1 MGHRSRRT
9 RRVCARTTLQISAR
23 ALLHN
28 GAATRSTTPEDGV
41 TIRQEPGVDAPSI
54 GRSST
59 ASEQE
64 RPDASWSSEGT
75 FTTGH
80 GASDEHEGYDEQFAV
95 PDVAPHGAT
104 PDLGS
109 RRGPT
114 GLKPEKAED
123 QNLPTTKA
131 AAKRKPKKK
140 KEEEE
145 EEKEEEEKDSDSSSS
160 DSSESDDE
168 QEEEDDGVLIDTDDE
183 KDKLHNGVDP
193 TDEDVSGESDG
204 SSDLENSY
212 PRLPAAPVD
221 TLIAFRQQAA
231 QKELQLTEKLK
242 KEVVADARQRQQE
255 RRELQRSKKKKKAP
269 QPKRRHSKQSDS
281 LSNGSTHLERNH
293 TNGSTGSADV
303 KMAPQEQEEAED
315 EWMVDCSCGLK
326 EKNYDDGTSMIQ
338 CDSCSHWV
346 HAKCADKQP
355 ETVAQEKFLCFRCGW
370 MFDCVCTVRRRP
382 NHDDGQR
389 MVECESCKTWQHTMC
404 VDIPMSEEPPDDYRC
419 PRCVKNTRRRGSA
432 SKKGSTSR
440 DRQRKRSHSESS
452 RHHRKSSDASPAVAV
467 DVRSSARSLDT
478 LTTPT
483 RAHRSRRTEAN
494 ASPKVERKAP
504 HAQVPPPP
512 PVPAVSPPSSPPPP
526 PSTPPPPS
534 VVSRSSR
541 HDRSHGR
548 LKRRT
553 ERERE
558 RSSAS
563 GSSMH
568 RDRGRSH
575 GNSPSNRNRSHTESS
590 EMERHV
596 PPPTTVTP
604 SPRGKGLML
613 RGYSPASARTEPP
626 SSQSVDVR
634 PPLPL
639 TPQSGG
645 ASSGHSYSS
654 HNSSNSHDRGGR
666 KRKSGSARDRL
677 AKKLK
682 IKKSSLR

>member
-1 MGHRSRRT
+1 MLSVPLMLLCGGDDASFAAET
-9 RRVCARTTLQISAR
+9 RAGPKPPKLAPGDWLGRLLAGVGAHLAVVGDFQTLQIQDRDSAVAAPAR
-23 ALLHN
+23 QAAAAERS
-28 GAATRSTTPEDGV
+28 GAR
-41 TIRQEPGVDAPSI
+41 R
-54 GRSST
+54 
-59 ASEQE
+59 E
-64 RPDASWSSEGT
+64 RPASSPCPSSSSSSNDDSSSSSS
-75 FTTGH
+75 
-80 GASDEHEGYDEQFAV
+80 ASSASSASSDSSDSDSEDE
-95 PDVAPHGAT
+95 APPPPANG
-104 PDLGS
+104 GNGG
-109 RRGPT
+109 RGN
-114 GLKPEKAED
+114 GGD
-123 QNLPTTKA
+123 D
-131 AAKRKPKKK
+131 RKEK

-389 MVECESCKTWQHTMC
+389 MVECESCKTWQHTIS
-404 VDIPMSEEPPDDYRC
+404 VFGYIDD
-419 PRCVKNTRRRGSA
+419 
-432 SKKGSTSR
+432 
-440 DRQRKRSHSESS
+440 
-452 RHHRKSSDASPAVAV
+452 
-467 DVRSSARSLDT
+467 
-478 LTTPT
+478 
-483 RAHRSRRTEAN
+483 
-494 ASPKVERKAP
+494 P
-504 HAQVPPPP
+504 HPC
-512 PVPAVSPPSSPPPP
+512 
-526 PSTPPPPS
+526 
-534 VVSRSSR
+534 
-541 HDRSHGR
+541 
-548 LKRRT
+548 
-553 ERERE
+553 
-558 RSSAS
+558 
-563 GSSMH
+563 
-568 RDRGRSH
+568 
-575 GNSPSNRNRSHTESS
+575 
-590 EMERHV
+590 
-596 PPPTTVTP
+596 
-604 SPRGKGLML
+604 
-613 RGYSPASARTEPP
+613 
-626 SSQSVDVR
+626 SQ
-634 PPLPL
+634 
-639 TPQSGG
+639 
-645 ASSGHSYSS
+645 
-654 HNSSNSHDRGGR
+654 
-666 KRKSGSARDRL
+666 K
-677 AKKLK
+677 
-682 IKKSSLR
+682 